1 MRNLTANQICNN
13 FTTNQI
19 GSSVNIVTTTEFSDD
34 TDGDSEEESENDCDS
49 RSASIDGK
57 YYHGDGKYYHGDGKY
72 CHGDGTFYFACVA
85 VCMMYIIVMKG
96 WMKSQLVCT
105 KLSNV

>member
-19 GSSVNIVTTTEFSDD
+19 GSSVSIVTTTEFSDN
-34 TDGDSEEESENDCDS
+34 TDGDNEEESENDRDS

-57 YYHGDGKYYHGDGKY
+57 Y
-72 CHGDGTFYFACVA
+72 CHGDMLSYLFCV
-85 VCMMYIIVMKG
+85 CSHGNSEGVM
-96 WMKSQLVCT
+96 WQW
-105 KLSNV
+105 